1 MLHAGLQIDLDRNIL
16 DGECSLSLL
25 KMKVCIITT
34 INVKYEFQENIKRLS
49 VFLLKIRADYILSVV
64 FLAIFEVN
72 IKWI

>member
-34 INVKYEFQENIKRLS
+34 IIVKYEFQENIKRLS
-49 VFLLKIRADYILSVV
+49 VILLKIRADYILSV

>member
-34 INVKYEFQENIKRLS
+34 IIVKYEFQENIKRLS
-49 VFLLKIRADYILSVV
+49 VFLLKIRADYILSV

>member
-1 MLHAGLQIDLDRNIL
+1 
-16 DGECSLSLL
+16 
-25 KMKVCIITT
+25 MKVCIITT

-49 VFLLKIRADYILSVV
+49 GILLKIRADYILSVV